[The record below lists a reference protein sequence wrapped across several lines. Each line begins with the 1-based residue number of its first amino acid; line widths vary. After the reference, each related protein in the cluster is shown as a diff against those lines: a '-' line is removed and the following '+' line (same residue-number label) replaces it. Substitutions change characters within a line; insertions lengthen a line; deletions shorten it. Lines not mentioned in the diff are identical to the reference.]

1 MCALNCCT
9 KYSTEESC
17 NLASCLPHNDHCSDF
32 VYWRRA
38 GGNEQWW
45 LCNELVNEVLVR
57 SVTCCR
63 AVEGHYEWLRSPD
76 EYLDNEMMLV
86 DLDPGTTYQVRV
98 VAKNGHGY
106 EAAASWLTFH
116 TPGVG
121 QSLDSSR
128 VIFMKH
134 ITKTNIIIVR
144 LLLYHAQPTF
154 LPWRFGLCQRPL
166 LVLGCVWSNSLIIS
180 IKHDSVT

>member
-1 MCALNCCT
+1 M
-9 KYSTEESC
+9 
-17 NLASCLPHNDHCSDF
+17 
-32 VYWRRA
+32 
-38 GGNEQWW
+38 
-45 LCNELVNEVLVR
+45 
-57 SVTCCR
+57 TCCC

-121 QSLDSSR
+121 QSVNSSR

-134 ITKTNIIIVR
+134 ITNTRMWDN
-144 LLLYHAQPTF
+144 AQRDGRPAEHR
-154 LPWRFGLCQRPL
+154 WRHLFNAAKFC
-166 LVLGCVWSNSLIIS
+166 
-180 IKHDSVT
+180 